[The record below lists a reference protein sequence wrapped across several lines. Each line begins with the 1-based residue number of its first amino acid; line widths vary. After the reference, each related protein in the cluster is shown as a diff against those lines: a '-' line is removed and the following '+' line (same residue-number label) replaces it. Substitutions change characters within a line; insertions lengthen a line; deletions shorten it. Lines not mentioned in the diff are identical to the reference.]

1 MPKVHVTDNNE
12 VKSCE
17 ASIKD
22 CKYGKIENSH
32 FDDENAAQKEA
43 EKRNTQQYG
52 QFNVQE
58 KPKKIYEDYAP
69 RVVDNARSKSDIEKH
84 KGQR

>member
-58 KPKKIYEDYAP
+58 KPKKIYEQSFDSCYFSYDKVYRYQSMRA
-69 RVVDNARSKSDIEKH
+69 
-84 KGQR
+84 